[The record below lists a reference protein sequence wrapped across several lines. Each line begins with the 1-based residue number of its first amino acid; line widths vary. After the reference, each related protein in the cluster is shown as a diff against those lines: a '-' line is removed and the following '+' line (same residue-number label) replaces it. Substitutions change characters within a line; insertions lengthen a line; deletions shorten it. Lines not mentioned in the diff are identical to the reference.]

1 MDTPILTPAACEG
14 TATLFETPYF
24 DTQAY
29 LTQSGQLYSE
39 ASAAAFGRVYCFSPA
54 FRAEKSKTRR
64 HLTEFWMI
72 EPEAAY
78 LDLEGCIQLAE
89 GLVAFVV
96 GRILER
102 RGAELRV
109 LERDLVPLERVRPP
123 FPRITYD
130 EAVERLRAAGH
141 AIAWGDDFGG
151 DEETVL
157 AKAFDRPVFVTH
169 YPAQCKAFYMQ
180 PDAARP
186 EVVLGADLL
195 APEGYGEIV
204 GGGQRIHDLALL
216 ERRLEEHRLPR
227 DQYAWYLDLRRYG
240 SVPHSGFGIGVER
253 TVAWI
258 CGVEHVR
265 ETVPFP
271 RLLNRL
277 YP

>member
-1 MDTPILTPAACEG
+1 
-14 TATLFETPYF
+14 
-24 DTQAY
+24 
-29 LTQSGQLYSE
+29 
-39 ASAAAFGRVYCFSPA
+39 V
-54 FRAEKSKTRR
+54 
-64 HLTEFWMI
+64 
-72 EPEAAY
+72 
-78 LDLEGCIQLAE
+78 
-89 GLVAFVV
+89 
-96 GRILER
+96 LER

-109 LERDLVPLERVRPP
+109 LERDLAPLERVRPP

-141 AIAWGDDFGG
+141 AVEWGDDFGG

-180 PDAARP
+180 PDAVRP

-204 GGGQRIHDLALL
+204 GGGQRIHDPALL
-216 ERRLEEHRLPR
+216 ERRLEEHHLPK
-227 DQYAWYLDLRRYG
+227 DSYAWYLDLRRYG
-240 SVPHSGFGIGVER
+240 SVPHSGFGIGIER
-253 TVAWI
+253 TVTWI
-258 CGVEHVR
+258 CGLEHVR
-265 ETVPFP
+265 ETIPFP